1 MKYNDN
7 TVWRWFADKKI
18 AMMKVHLWQVGETPT
33 GKLKRRE
40 IVEFSEHINEEGAVK
55 YTDNPTL
62 ILEYEEAQ
70 QVIQELWNLGFR
82 PAGVESSNEYV
93 QSLKD
98 HIATLQAVNT
108 FFMEVQKADFYEAM
122 NVIDKHVL
130 EKQD

>member
-1 MKYNDN
+1 LALVCRQENSHDES
-7 TVWRWFADKKI
+7 TF
-18 AMMKVHLWQVGETPT
+18 
-33 GKLKRRE
+33 
-40 IVEFSEHINEEGAVK
+40 INEEGAVK